1 MSTSDAHEI
10 GYTPLTGHRR
20 TLLICAV
27 MLGAL
32 IQVLDMTIANVAL
45 PHMQA
50 SLGATP
56 ESIGWV
62 LTSYIVAAGI
72 FIPITGW
79 MADRIGQRRLFLIV
93 VAGFVI
99 ASMLCGLAR
108 SLGAM
113 VLFRI
118 LQGLAGAS
126 LAPLAQ
132 TVMLDNT
139 PPEKRG
145 QVMAIFG
152 MGVMIGPVI
161 GPILGGVLTEQLN
174 WRWVFFVNVPLGI
187 LCLMG
192 LWVYLPERKRPPRP
206 FDGKGFLLLASG
218 IGALQLMLDRG
229 QHVDWFSSWEIRI
242 ELVLAISAFWMCG
255 IHFMTAKNPLYQ
267 TDMMRNTNLMVATL
281 FMFIMGFLLMGTAAL
296 LPIMLQEIFGYP
308 VIQAGLLMATRGVG
322 TMLTMLLIG
331 RAIHH
336 IDMRILITSGMAII
350 GLAVWQMTG
359 WTMDIDAS
367 TVAVNG
373 LFQGLGIGMLFVPIN
388 IMAFWTLRPEFR
400 TDGSGILNLSR
411 SLGSSIGISVLVAML
426 ANNAQVSHADL
437 SAYITPARL
446 GIDPTFLML
455 PGNATTAA
463 MALIDQQIIR
473 QATLI
478 AFLNDYR
485 ILLLITILSMPT
497 ILLIRRPPAS
507 LQHEQSEDDGMNA
520 TMAH

>member
-20 TLLICAV
+20 ILLICAV

-108 SLGAM
+108 SLGDM

-139 PPEKRG
+139 EPAKRG

-152 MGVMIGPVI
+152 MGIMIGPVI

-174 WRWVFFVNVPLGI
+174 WRWVFFVNVPLGV
-187 LCLMG
+187 LCLVG

-206 FDGKGFLLLASG
+206 FDGTGFLLLATG

-242 ELVLAISAFWMCG
+242 ESAVALSAFWMCG
-255 IHFMTAKNPLYQ
+255 IHFLTAKNPLYQ
-267 TDMMRNTNLMVATL
+267 IDMLRNTNLMVAVL
-281 FMFIMGFLLMGTAAL
+281 FMFILGFLLMGTAAL

-322 TMLTMLLIG
+322 TMLAMLLIG
-331 RAIHH
+331 RAMHH
-336 IDMRILITSGMAII
+336 IDMRILITSGMAMI
-350 GLAVWQMTG
+350 GLSLWQMAG
-359 WTMDIDAS
+359 WTTNIDTS
-367 TVAVNG
+367 IVTING
-373 LFQGLGIGMLFVPIN
+373 LIQGLGIGMLFVPIN

-411 SLGSSIGISVLVAML
+411 SLGSSIGISLLVALL
-426 ANNAQVSHADL
+426 AHNTQVSHADL
-437 SAYITPARL
+437 ATYITPARL

-455 PGNATTAA
+455 PENATAAA
-463 MALIDQQIIR
+463 MAMIDQQIIG

-485 ILLLITILSMPT
+485 ALLYITVLTLPA
-497 ILLIRRPPAS
+497 ILLIRRPPVSARHN
-507 LQHEQSEDDGMNA
+507 QGDAPMMME
-520 TMAH
+520 